1 LYPSKPFGALLW
13 LWAAAALATPAAGD
27 LARAETVQDRLVQ
40 AWPAGERVAGYKS
53 AFTQPAMQQ
62 RFGLAAPAMAVL
74 PASGERCAARAE
86 PCVVEFTG
94 YRQPVIEL
102 EIALQLVADIVE
114 APDSVMA
121 LLPYISAVMPAI
133 ELPELALDT
142 PAPAT
147 GLDYIASNIGT
158 RAYLLGAPR
167 LPIVLL
173 QRSVTMRLR
182 RGDAIVLEG
191 DGNGAAEAALQLI
204 RDTLARG
211 YPLRAGQILLSGAVA
226 GMTPGVAGAYVAE
239 CGSLGNIE
247 FTVR

>member
-1 LYPSKPFGALLW
+1 MYPSRLFGALLC
-13 LWAAAALATPAAGD
+13 LWATGVLAAPATGKLAEAEAA
-27 LARAETVQDRLVQ
+27 QDRLVR
-40 AWPAGERVAGYKS
+40 AWPTGERIAGYKS
-53 AFTQPAMQQ
+53 AFTSPAMQQ

-74 PASGERCAARAE
+74 PASGERCRARAE
-86 PCVVEFTG
+86 PCVVDFAG

-102 EIALQLVADIVE
+102 EIALQLATDITE

-121 LLPYISAVMPAI
+121 MLPYIGGVMPAI

-147 GLDYIASNIGT
+147 GIDYIASNIGT

-173 QRSVTMRLR
+173 QRSIAMRLR
-182 RGDAIVLEG
+182 RGDGVVLEG
-191 DGNGAAEAALQLI
+191 NGDGAGEAVLQLI

-211 YPLRAGQILLSGAVA
+211 YPLRAGQVLLSGAVA
-226 GMTPGVAGAYVAE
+226 GMTPGVAGTYVAE
-239 CGSLGNIE
+239 CDSLGNLE

>member
-1 LYPSKPFGALLW
+1 MYPSKPFGALLW

-102 EIALQLVADIVE
+102 EIALQLVADIVLSLIHISE
-114 APDSVMA
+114 PTR
-121 LLPYISAVMPAI
+121 PY
-133 ELPELALDT
+133 
-142 PAPAT
+142 
-147 GLDYIASNIGT
+147 
-158 RAYLLGAPR
+158 
-167 LPIVLL
+167 
-173 QRSVTMRLR
+173 
-182 RGDAIVLEG
+182 
-191 DGNGAAEAALQLI
+191 
-204 RDTLARG
+204 
-211 YPLRAGQILLSGAVA
+211 
-226 GMTPGVAGAYVAE
+226 
-239 CGSLGNIE
+239 
-247 FTVR
+247 